1 VTLHNLVEGETLS
14 LSGSGQMADKHAGD
28 GKEVALVSLAL
39 GDGDGGGLAS
49 NYTLVGGDHRVD
61 IAKATITAVTGIA
74 AVDREYDGTT
84 SATLDVSGAVFAGM
98 VAGDTLEVASATG
111 AFATKDAGEN
121 KEVTIS
127 GIALGGADAGN
138 YELAS
143 STAMATATIAPR
155 VVILRGSRVYDGTR
169 DLAAGIFTLHNLVE
183 GETLSL
189 SGSGQMADKHAGDG
203 KEVTLVSLALGDGD
217 GGGLASNYT
226 LVGGDHRVDIAKATI
241 TAVTGIAAEDKVYD
255 GTTSATLDVSGAVFA
270 GMVAGDTLKV
280 ASATGAFAT
289 KDAGENKEVT
299 ISGIVLGGVDA
310 GNYEL
315 ASSTSSTTAT
325 IAPRV
330 VILRGSRVY
339 DGTRDLAAGIF
350 TLHNLVEGETL
361 SLSGSGQ
368 MADKQA
374 GDG

>member
-14 LSGSGQMADKHAGD
+14 LSGSGQMA
-28 GKEVALVSLAL
+28 E
-39 GDGDGGGLAS
+39 
-49 NYTLVGGDHRVD
+49 
-61 IAKATITAVTGIA
+61 
-74 AVDREYDGTT
+74 
-84 SATLDVSGAVFAGM
+84 
-98 VAGDTLEVASATG
+98 
-111 AFATKDAGEN
+111 
-121 KEVTIS
+121 
-127 GIALGGADAGN
+127 
-138 YELAS
+138 
-143 STAMATATIAPR
+143 
-155 VVILRGSRVYDGTR
+155 
-169 DLAAGIFTLHNLVE
+169 
-183 GETLSL
+183 
-189 SGSGQMADKHAGDG
+189 KHAGDG

-241 TAVTGIAAEDKVYD
+241 AAVTGIAAEDKVYD
-255 GTTSATLDVSGAVFA
+255 GTTSATLDVSGATFA
-270 GMVAGDTLKV
+270 GMVAGDTLEV

-368 MADKQA
+368 MADKHA
-374 GDG
+374 GDGRSEERRVGKERTRRG